1 MAKLREGMERG
12 ALEHLVLPLISV
24 DEFESKID
32 DRRVIVTGFYVKDQ
46 SPATDL
52 STFVEKSNIRPLDT
66 EVSPAPTDDGFY
78 MVFVEMGRNDDFPK
92 RLVSLAGQL
101 SNLTTTKKW
110 KFKPY
115 LSGKDEF
122 FDLTEDNLREHI
134 NLDPS
139 KVEIEDIAIDAPVI
153 SPDVEPVVS
162 PEDEIEIY
170 EHIGSFLKN
179 SLIESVEIKGDWL
192 RISERG
198 NHRVYQIADWRKG
211 AAPMPVFGLTIGN
224 TALRES
230 NILQSMLGPT
240 YHVECGDGHVIIT
253 DGNHNLTLAVDNQS

>member
-1 MAKLREGMERG
+1 MTKLREGMERG

-32 DRRVIVTGFYVKDQ
+32 DRRVIVSGFYVKDHA
-46 SPATDL
+46 PATDL
-52 STFVEKSNIRPLDT
+52 SNFVEKSSIRPLDT

-101 SNLTTTKKW
+101 SNLTTTEKW

-115 LSGKDEF
+115 RSGESEF
-122 FDLTEDNLREHI
+122 FDLTEDNIREHI

-139 KVEIEDIAIDAPVI
+139 KVEIEDISLDAPVV
-153 SPDVEPVVS
+153 SPEAEPTVS

-170 EHIGSFLKN
+170 EHIGNFLKN
-179 SLIESVEIKGDWL
+179 SLIESVEIKGEWL

-198 NHRVYQIADWRKG
+198 QHRVYHIADWRKG
-211 AAPMPVFGLTIGN
+211 AAPMPVFGLSIGN

-230 NILQSMLGPT
+230 NVLQAMLGPN

-253 DGNHNLTLAVDNQS
+253 DGDYNLTLAVDS

>member
-46 SPATDL
+46 SPAIDR
-52 STFVEKSNIRPLDT
+52 SNFVEKSNIRPLDT

-92 RLVSLAGQL
+92 RLVSLADQL

-139 KVEIEDIAIDAPVI
+139 KVEIEDI

>member
-32 DRRVIVTGFYVKDQ
+32 DRRVIVSGFYVKDQ

-52 STFVEKSNIRPLDT
+52 SNFVEKSSIRPLDT

-78 MVFVEMGRNDDFPK
+78 MVFVEMGRNDDFPE
-92 RLVSLAGQL
+92 RLVNLAEQL
-101 SNLTTTKKW
+101 GNLTATKKW

-115 LSGKDEF
+115 LSGEDEF
-122 FDLTEDNLREHI
+122 FDLTEDNIREHT
-134 NLDPS
+134 NLDPT
-139 KVEIEDIAIDAPVI
+139 KVEINDIAIDAPVV
-153 SPDVEPVVS
+153 SPNAEPIMS

-170 EHIGSFLKN
+170 EHIGQFFKQ

-192 RISERG
+192 RISDRG

-211 AAPMPVFGLTIGN
+211 AAPMPVFGLSIGN

-230 NILQSMLGPT
+230 NALQGLLGSN

-253 DGNHNLTLAVDNQS
+253 DGKYNLTLAVDSQS

>member
-1 MAKLREGMERG
+1 MAKLLEGMERG

-52 STFVEKSNIRPLDT
+52 SNFVEKSNIRPLDT

-92 RLVSLAGQL
+92 RLVSLAEQL

-115 LSGKDEF
+115 LSGNDEF
-122 FDLTEDNLREHI
+122 FDLTEDNIREYI
-134 NLDPS
+134 NLDPT
-139 KVEIEDIAIDAPVI
+139 KVEIEDIAIDAPVV
-153 SPDVEPVVS
+153 SPDMEPVVS

-179 SLIESVEIKGDWL
+179 SLIESVEIKGEWL

-211 AAPMPVFGLTIGN
+211 ASPMPVFGLTIGN

-230 NILQSMLGPT
+230 NILQSMLGPA

-253 DGNHNLTLAVDNQS
+253 DGKHNLTLAVDSQP

>member
-1 MAKLREGMERG
+1 MPNLREGMDRG

-32 DRRVIVTGFYVKDQ
+32 DRRVIVCGFYVKDHD
-46 SPATDL
+46 PARDL
-52 STFVEKSNIRPLDT
+52 SAFVEKSSIRPLDT

-92 RLVSLAGQL
+92 RLVDMAAQL

-115 LSGKDEF
+115 LGGADEF
-122 FDLTEDNLREHI
+122 LDLTEDAIRDHV

-139 KVEIEDIAIDAPVI
+139 KVEIEDVSIDAPNAA
-153 SPDVEPVVS
+153 PEQEPVVS
-162 PEDEIEIY
+162 PADEIEIY
-170 EHIGSFLKN
+170 EHIGQFLKK

-192 RISERG
+192 RITDRG
-198 NHRVYQIADWRKG
+198 RQRVYQIADWRKG
-211 AAPMPVFGLTIGN
+211 AAPMPVFGLNIGN

-230 NILQSMLGPT
+230 NVLQSLLGPA
-240 YHVECGDGHVIIT
+240 YHVECGDGHVVIT
-253 DGNHNLTLAVDNQS
+253 DGDYNLTLAVDS